1 MNLSRQWACH
11 VTSRHAVTRASGSA
25 VASMN
30 VTNRRVRMAQ
40 RCGASVHSSIVA
52 STRLAPARQV
62 CQNGWQAYVRSLY
75 GKRGRCG
82 SPLPWHVRHA
92 RKARF
97 EVRDSKFRK
106 PRTSD
111 LEPSPIS
118 PIPPVSHCYPARVAV
133 LVPDVQAIE
142 VLLCRN
148 GFSTAC

>member
-30 VTNRRVRMAQ
+30 VTNRRMKD
-40 RCGASVHSSIVA
+40 GASLRRIGP
-52 STRLAPARQV
+52 RLHRGVYEAREARQV
-62 CQNGWQAYVRSLY
+62 YQNGWQAYVRSLY

-118 PIPPVSHCYPARVAV
+118 PIPPVSHCYPAGVAV